1 MALPSLLSPRRRG
14 LRRRGEMLSPWDR
27 EINRMFE
34 DFWLSPFGRTEEW
47 AGGYMPPVNVREED
61 SQVVASVELPGM
73 EEKDID
79 VTVQRDAVRIS
90 GEKKEEAETKEED
103 FYRMESS
110 YGRFDRRIDL
120 RWGKLQLRL

>member
-1 MALPSLLSPRRRG
+1 
-14 LRRRGEMLSPWDR
+14 
-27 EINRMFE
+27 
-34 DFWLSPFGRTEEW
+34 
-47 AGGYMPPVNVREED
+47 MPPVNVREED

-120 RWGKLQLRL
+120 PADIDEDKTQAEFKNGLLTIRMPKSKESQTKTKKIPVKSG